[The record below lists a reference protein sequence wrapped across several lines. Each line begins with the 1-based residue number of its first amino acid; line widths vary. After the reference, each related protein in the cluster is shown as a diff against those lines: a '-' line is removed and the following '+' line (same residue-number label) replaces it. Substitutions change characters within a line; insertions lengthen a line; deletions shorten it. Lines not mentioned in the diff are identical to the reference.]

1 MWGWREYKSAHN
13 IISTY
18 PLLHTYIG
26 ACPPYVMHCL
36 WIQQNSQRTE
46 KRQEYN
52 SKWKLAFVIN
62 RRVKANVSDWVCSL
76 SVFSPHST
84 VAAQG
89 SSIEAAPREATQAG
103 AQLRGG
109 LSAPKV
115 VDIGWG
121 ASQDQ
126 LATLVRLPHNHIHT
140 PLLCFRLPLQG

>member
-1 MWGWREYKSAHN
+1 MKTGLCHQQEGESQCVRLSML
-13 IISTY
+13 
-18 PLLHTYIG
+18 PQ
-26 ACPPYVMHCL
+26 CL
-36 WIQQNSQRTE
+36 FTS
-46 KRQEYN
+46 
-52 SKWKLAFVIN
+52 
-62 RRVKANVSDWVCSL
+62 
-76 SVFSPHST
+76 ST

-140 PLLCFRLPLQG
+140 PLLCCRLPLQG